1 MIKKLQEVAKRLLN
15 LLDNAIDI
23 AISANEL
30 KEVRNDEE

>member
-15 LLDNAIDI
+15 LSDNAIDI